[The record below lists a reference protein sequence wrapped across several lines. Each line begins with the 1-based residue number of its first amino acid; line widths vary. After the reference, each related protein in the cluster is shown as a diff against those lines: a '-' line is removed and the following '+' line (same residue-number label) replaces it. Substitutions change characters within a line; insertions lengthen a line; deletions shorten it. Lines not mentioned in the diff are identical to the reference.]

1 MNILIVNLHSALN
14 LGDEAIMQQTI
25 TLLKKKYPGS
35 NITLMANHPES
46 WKVVQNVNITPS
58 LIHYIQNIDNVIVK
72 LWRLI
77 QISFDVL
84 FQRRERWFRYK
95 DDELREIYFLINDA
109 DLVLSAGGGNFY
121 ANTFI
126 GRDFILNVFLLMISG
141 LLNKTIIML
150 PQSFGPVRSRFQM
163 TLLKKGLSFAKK
175 IYVREE
181 QSYMFLNKIGIDRRI
196 LQRLPD
202 LALMQHIDPPKLDQN
217 KNILKI
223 GVTIIDRGAQNKRFK
238 SQETYQLAF
247 IDLIRETI
255 AYTNAEVYIFVQCYG
270 PSKDQNDSLIS
281 TNLYNQFYE
290 NTSRV
295 HLLKD
300 YKNSKDFLVDLAK
313 MDIFIS
319 SRMHS
324 AIFAIVT
331 RVPSIL
337 IGYQPKSR
345 GLYDLFDLEKYFIDM
360 GEIHSKSLYSLSMDL
375 FDNRKKNSEQVSS
388 FLKKYQTDIMEA
400 IIKDKW

>member
-1 MNILIVNLHSALN
+1 
-14 LGDEAIMQQTI
+14 MQQTV
-25 TLLKKKYPGS
+25 TLLRKKYPGS
-35 NITLMANHPES
+35 SITLMANHPES
-46 WKVVQNVNITPS
+46 WRVVQNVNINPS
-58 LIHYIQNIDNVIVK
+58 FIHYIQNSDNAIVK

-84 FQRRERWFRYK
+84 FPRRGIWFCQK
-95 DDELREIYFLINDA
+95 DDELREICVLIKNA

-141 LLNKTIIML
+141 LYSKTIVML
-150 PQSFGPVRSRFQM
+150 PQSFGPVRSRFQ
-163 TLLKKGLSFAKK
+163 TALLKKGLSFVKK

-181 QSYMFLNKIGIDRRI
+181 QSYMFLTKIGVDRRV

-202 LALMQHIDPPKLDQN
+202 LALMQHIEPPQLDQN
-217 KNILKI
+217 NDILKI
-223 GVTIIDRGAQNKRFK
+223 GMTIIDRGAQNKRFK
-238 SQETYQLAF
+238 SQETYQLAI
-247 IDLIRETI
+247 IDYIREII
-255 AYTNAEVYIFVQCYG
+255 ARTSAEVFIFVQCYG

-281 TNLYNQFYE
+281 ANVYNQFDIIP
-290 NTSRV
+290 SRV

-345 GLYDLFDLEKYFIDM
+345 GLYDLFDLEKYFVDM

-375 FDNRKKNSEQVSS
+375 FDNREKNSDQVSS
-388 FLKKYQTDIMEA
+388 FLKEYQTDIMKA